1 MARFPGISSLLLLA
15 LAAGGCD
22 NAQAPCTQGC
32 PDISGV
38 YSLEESVPV
47 GDCPFSPYLLAPS
60 VELQQSN
67 ERRKVTLGIIDPTT
81 QVEVPLSGDVY
92 MASSSDMIG
101 SFRIDT
107 RTTRLANRTSEQTV
121 TLDVLATGTVSLREG
136 RRVLSAT
143 LTTTDARSAQACTT
157 TLTVLGESR

>member
-1 MARFPGISSLLLLA
+1 MARPSGISVLLLA

-22 NAQAPCTQGC
+22 NSQAPCTQGC

-38 YSLEESVPV
+38 YSLEDSVPV
-47 GDCPFSPYLLAPS
+47 GNCPFSPYLLAPS
-60 VELQQSN
+60 VELQQSS
-67 ERRKVTLGIIDPTT
+67 ERRKVVLHVIDPTT

-92 MASSSDMIG
+92 MASTSDMIG

-121 TLDVLATGTVSLREG
+121 TLDVLATGVVSLRDG
-136 RRVLSAT
+136 HRVLSAT
-143 LTTTDARSAQACTT
+143 LSTTDALSNQACTT
-157 TLTVLGESR
+157 TLTVTGQSQ